1 MKCHL
6 FFITLIC
13 LSSNLISQSS
23 SQIKLHEIL
32 AEQQNSWN
40 QSNLAGFMKHYWKSD
55 SLTFVSKN
63 GVKRGWQSVYDGYQ
77 KNYADKGEMGILNF
91 EIFKVE
97 LLSKKNALVLG
108 SWKVVNAKGTYQ
120 GYFTLWF
127 KKIKR
132 KWVIVQDH
140 TS

>member
-1 MKCHL
+1 MRYFTFTIIFL
-6 FFITLIC
+6 FLIIQ
-13 LSSNLISQSS
+13 SFAQSNTEKNIVG
-23 SQIKLHEIL
+23 IL
-32 AEQQNSWN
+32 NEQQNSWN

-63 GVKRGWQSVYDGYQ
+63 GVKKGWQSVYDGYQ
-77 KNYADKGEMGILNF
+77 KSYAEKGEMGTLNF
-91 EIFKVE
+91 EIFKID
-97 LLSKKNALVLG
+97 LLSNKNALVLG
-108 SWKVVNAKGTYQ
+108 SCKVVNAKGTYQ

>member
-1 MKCHL
+1 MRYFTFTIIFL
-6 FFITLIC
+6 FLIIQ
-13 LSSNLISQSS
+13 SFAQSNTEKNIVG
-23 SQIKLHEIL
+23 IL
-32 AEQQNSWN
+32 NEQQNSWN

-55 SLTFVSKN
+55 SLTFISKN
-63 GVKRGWQSVYDGYQ
+63 GIKKGWQSVYDGYQ
-77 KNYADKGEMGILNF
+77 KSYADKGEMGTLTF

-97 LLSKKNALVLG
+97 LLSNKNALVLG